1 MVLMERDAWIFHA
14 SPRSRF
20 QTSIATVHNRQFA
33 LYVPF
38 SVFWWWKSG
47 FEENRLFLSEVSH
60 VDGGAVVSPNM
71 GMRSLDAGH
80 SK

>member
-1 MVLMERDAWIFHA
+1 MHGYFMHHHA
-14 SPRSRF
+14 AAF

-33 LYVPF
+33 LYVPL